1 MELMTAD
8 GSEIFSFPDV
18 TWQEAPPP
26 VRHPVPARY
35 AGDLHI
41 GDEVTIGVPDDYF
54 VDHQVLTRDI
64 VGGQMLPQ
72 EGDEPDIPDPV
83 CVASPYSYWLHKA
96 WSGSPLLFQWWPIDR
111 TWVYRDA
118 VNPGQ
123 APEEVHGAPDA
134 VNEPR
139 TWFDRIRPGLDTPP
153 VRQPRRAR
161 EAESLTGQHLR
172 MQHQRGQWSWWV
184 AVSEPVDQAGDFIV
198 RVMEPKFFWLAQA
211 RSIDSDLTK
220 SVGLH
225 RLFIYT

>member
-1 MELMTAD
+1 MTAD
-8 GSEIFSFPDV
+8 GSEIFSFPDL

-26 VRHPVPARY
+26 VRYPVPARY
-35 AGDLHI
+35 AGDLRI

-54 VDHQVLTRDI
+54 VDHQVLTRDV
-64 VGGQMLPQ
+64 VGGQMVP
-72 EGDEPDIPDPV
+72 EVGDTPDISDPV
-83 CVASPYSYWLHKA
+83 CVASSYSYWLNKN
-96 WSGSPLLFQWWPIDR
+96 WSGSPLIFQWWPIDQ

-123 APEEVHGAPDA
+123 DDEGPHDTSPSS

-139 TWFDRIRPGLDTPP
+139 TWLDRVRDNLDAPP
-153 VRQPRRAR
+153 VRKPRHAR
-161 EAESLTGQHLR
+161 DAEVLTGQHLR
-172 MQHQRGQWSWWV
+172 MQHRRGQWSWWV
-184 AVSEPVDQAGDFIV
+184 AVSEPVDQAGEFIV

-211 RSIDSDLTK
+211 RPIDSDLTK